1 MTKGIYMFK
10 LIKQLF
16 LASLLSTLAFSLSSA
31 ENISSKK
38 DNIEKDIEREINKV
52 KTAKIRMRVAK
63 DMEEN
68 VSTQTTLEHTISSL
82 ATQMMQN
89 NKFNTNRPVLI
100 TSFVKLHNLK
110 ETTEF
115 GRLLSESLI
124 NDLSNRNFNIIEFR
138 GQIGVSINKQG
149 EYFLS
154 RNTNKIKSQIE
165 NTFIVVGTYSRQ
177 YGKIMI
183 NARVIDNGSGRIIT
197 SARATYKHGKRN
209 DCVIFNDC
217 KPPRTIRIVKE

>member
-1 MTKGIYMFK
+1 MFK

-31 ENISSKK
+31 ENISSEK

>member
-1 MTKGIYMFK
+1 MFK

-16 LASLLSTLAFSLSSA
+16 LASLLSTLAFSLSNA

-154 RNTNKIKSQIE
+154 RNTNKLKGQIE

-209 DCVIFNDC
+209 DCVIFSDC

>member
-1 MTKGIYMFK
+1 MFK

-16 LASLLSTLAFSLSSA
+16 LASLLSTLAFSLTSA
-31 ENISSKK
+31 ENISSEK

>member
-138 GQIGVSINKQG
+138 GQIGVSINKEG

>member
-1 MTKGIYMFK
+1 MFK

>member
-1 MTKGIYMFK
+1 MFK

-16 LASLLSTLAFSLSSA
+16 LASLLSTLAFSLSNA

-154 RNTNKIKSQIE
+154 RNTNKLKGQIE

>member
-1 MTKGIYMFK
+1 MFK

-31 ENISSKK
+31 ENISSEK

-154 RNTNKIKSQIE
+154 RNTNKLKGQIE

>member
-16 LASLLSTLAFSLSSA
+16 LASLLSTLAFSLTSA
-31 ENISSKK
+31 ENISSEK

>member
-1 MTKGIYMFK
+1 MFK

-138 GQIGVSINKQG
+138 GQIGVSINKEG